1 MQPLIIVV
9 LEKCSD
15 CVPEGTTVKLL
26 EAALK
31 LVPSPSLHCA
41 MFHLLSFSFRLPCPV
56 SVSDGGLSR
65 DQLLVSL
72 LSVPVNDG
80 LLHLPL
86 SQLPFNSVL
95 VRLKNLGIC
104 RRTNLFT
111 LQILLEWLCH
121 RVDMSHLLTTPTHL
135 SSSHQLSY
143 DCVLDW
149 ISVLVDVHFTELTLQ
164 PQARHMLSKLH
175 GTIFKQ
181 V

>member
-15 CVPEGTTVKLL
+15 CVPEGATVKLL

-31 LVPSPSLHCA
+31 LVPTPPLHCA
-41 MFHLLSFSFRLPCPV
+41 MFHLLLFSFRLPCPV

-95 VRLKNLGIC
+95 VRLNNF
-104 RRTNLFT
+104 R
-111 LQILLEWLCH
+111 
-121 RVDMSHLLTTPTHL
+121 HL
-135 SSSHQLSY
+135 
-143 DCVLDW
+143 
-149 ISVLVDVHFTELTLQ
+149 
-164 PQARHMLSKLH
+164 
-175 GTIFKQ
+175 
-181 V
+181 